1 MPDGDEENW
10 GDANA
15 LLTRWRPEP
24 VERRH
29 ARDSRDDQLFVAALV
44 FMGAVVLLALVPLAV
59 DPPPDAGGEPP
70 AWRAVTGLVIAGVGL
85 LFVLVAA
92 ALRLPRRRPPMA
104 RGSPL
109 RELSARQD

>member
-29 ARDSRDDQLFVAALV
+29 ARDSRDGRLFVAALV
-44 FMGAVVLLALVPLAV
+44 FMGAVVLLALVLVAV

-85 LFVLVAA
+85 LVPVAA